1 MMLRIRPVAR
11 IAAAAVVFS
20 VCAVPAAT
28 AQSRSALRLAVTDYP
43 AFSRTT
49 LSASFPLAYTIEKKG
64 ASIIVHIETR
74 SSFRVQREPSQS
86 RFVKSVSWAKETKG
100 YKVIVET
107 HDEHFHFDHY
117 ALNNPYQIVI
127 DVKQEA
133 ERLTPEVETEDFP
146 PVLETIDKAAA
157 AEEKDPPVED
167 AAVPERSPA
176 VPTRER
182 MRTIVID
189 PGHGGMEVGARGRFG
204 ALEKDV
210 TLGIGLKLKA
220 AIEKS
225 LAFRVFMTRDRDVEA
240 SLENRSALANTHN
253 ADLFIS
259 IHANGSRRKNA
270 QGSETFFMSL
280 NATDE
285 EARRLAYLENNAGTI
300 EEQVDQGS
308 LDDIKMILW
317 DMAQSSYIKQSS
329 RLAEII
335 QGELNSLLGTLNRGI
350 KQAPFKVLTGVACP
364 AVLVEVAFISNPE
377 EEKKLVSDDFQQSVA
392 EAILRGIAKYLQMY
406 S

>member
-1 MMLRIRPVAR
+1 MLRIRPVAL
-11 IAAAAVVFS
+11 IAAATAVFS
-20 VCAVPAAT
+20 FFFVSAAV
-28 AQSRSALRLAVTDYP
+28 AQSRAALRLAVKDYP
-43 AFSRTT
+43 TFSRTT
-49 LSASFPLAYTIEKKG
+49 LSTSLPLAYTLEKKG

-86 RFVKSVSWAKETKG
+86 RFIKSLSWAKEAKG
-100 YKVIVET
+100 YKVIVEA
-107 HDEHFHFDHY
+107 HDEHFNFDHY

-127 DVKQEA
+127 DVRQGA
-133 ERLTPEVETEDFP
+133 ERLTPEIEAEDAP
-146 PVLETIDKAAA
+146 LVLETIDKIAV

-167 AAVPERSPA
+167 VAVPERSPA
-176 VPTRER
+176 VPARER

-189 PGHGGMEVGARGRFG
+189 PGHGGMDVGARGRFG

-210 TLGIGLKLKA
+210 TLGIGLKLKT

-225 LAFRVFMTRDRDVEA
+225 LAFRVFMTRDRDVEV

-253 ADLFIS
+253 ADLFVS

-270 QGSETFFMSL
+270 QGSETFFLSL

-377 EEKKLVSDDFQQSVA
+377 EEKKLVTDDFQQSVA